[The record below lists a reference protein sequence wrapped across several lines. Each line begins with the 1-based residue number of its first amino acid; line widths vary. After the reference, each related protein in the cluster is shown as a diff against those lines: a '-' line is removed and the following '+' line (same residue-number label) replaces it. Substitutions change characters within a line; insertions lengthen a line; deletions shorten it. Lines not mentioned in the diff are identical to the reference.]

1 MATLAATV
9 LPSMQGFL
17 QEGSRQGLKQIIN
30 RILMRGSLQP
40 TVNILLSLGIP
51 DPLDRIRK
59 REEAQEGPSCPIEH
73 NVYACMGC
81 TARMRWNFAGD
92 QHLTE
97 IQWLI
102 K

>member
-51 DPLDRIRK
+51 APLDRIRK

-73 NVYACMGC
+73 NVYAVWVAQPEC
-81 TARMRWNFAGD
+81 AGIL
-92 QHLTE
+92 QGPASY
-97 IQWLI
+97 
-102 K
+102 